1 MKLFGT
7 HVTLTHIHD
16 HVPLSLSSGQISCL
30 DQTHSCP
37 LFAPE
42 PCPNV
47 PWIHRQWRLKAA
59 LKMKMFMG
67 NSPPNAPCLFVL
79 STTSATFAQELTLA
93 PTIGMWYAAG
103 GSTDLHCG
111 AACNAGAQV
120 QSTKRSMTGRMRTR
134 SHLHG
139 MRHSRH
145 GQVLLQRH
153 LLVALLR
160 PLADPRAL
168 SLQAP
173 LLVL

>member
-1 MKLFGT
+1 MYHFRSQVARSVVLIKPIVAHFSHLS
-7 HVTLTHIHD
+7 HV
-16 HVPLSLSSGQISCL
+16 
-30 DQTHSCP
+30 QTSP
-37 LFAPE
+37 GSIANE
-42 PCPNV
+42 
-47 PWIHRQWRLKAA
+47 WRLAAA

-79 STTSATFAQELTLA
+79 STTSVTFAQELTLA

-145 GQVLLQRH
+145 LLA
-153 LLVALLR
+153 VDLLR
-160 PLADPRAL
+160 PSALVDLLRPSADPL
-168 SLQAP
+168 
-173 LLVL
+173 